1 MIILTK
7 NFILN
12 EIYEKVKKIE
22 NIKKRKIIE
31 TIIKNKNWYIDID
44 FDMFYDILL
53 DLGYDKESIFK
64 IYKELVIV

>member
-1 MIILTK
+1 MTK

>member
-1 MIILTK
+1 MTK

-31 TIIKNKNWYIDID
+31 TIIKNKNWYIDIG